1 MKKLQLS
8 AILLLTLFASC
19 SEDDQSINVDYSI
32 EVEGESPSATLII
45 KNNTAASNFEW
56 TFDKGAYIITEEMKP
71 SSITT
76 SEEKEPVGIKIEKA
90 GQFTVK
96 LKATEGAETNEV
108 TKIITIP
115 GHSAIK
121 KFTNV
126 IFGQVENDPRYG
138 RFFSTQT
145 GKIYKQADV
154 NETIGPKIDLV
165 YHGSESNFIFFE
177 NPADLFTDTFVIP
190 GATTTKVM
198 NYESGF
204 LVSDFDTMTDDA
216 LLTDLTITHQNKTT
230 GTLNVPFIVL
240 FQNAAGQKGAIKLI
254 ALNTDKLMV
263 DIKVQKY

>member
-1 MKKLQLS
+1 MKKLQQF
-8 AILLLTLFASC
+8 AILLLTIFASC
-19 SEDDQSINVDYSI
+19 NENDQSINVDYSI
-32 EVEGESPSATLII
+32 EVEGESPTATLII
-45 KNNTAASNFEW
+45 KNNTAASNFVW
-56 TFDKGAYIITEEMKP
+56 TFDKGA
-71 SSITT
+71 SITT

-90 GQFTVK
+90 GLFTVK

-108 TKIITIP
+108 TKTVTIP

-121 KFTNV
+121 KFTSV
-126 IFGQVENDPRYG
+126 IFGQIENDPKYG

-190 GATTTKVM
+190 GAKTTMVM

-204 LVSDFDTMTDDA
+204 LVSDFDAMTNDA
-216 LLTDLTITHQNKTT
+216 LLADFTITHQNKTT

-240 FQNAAGQKGAIKLI
+240 FQNAEGQKGAIKLI
-254 ALNTDKLMV
+254 ALNTEKLMV